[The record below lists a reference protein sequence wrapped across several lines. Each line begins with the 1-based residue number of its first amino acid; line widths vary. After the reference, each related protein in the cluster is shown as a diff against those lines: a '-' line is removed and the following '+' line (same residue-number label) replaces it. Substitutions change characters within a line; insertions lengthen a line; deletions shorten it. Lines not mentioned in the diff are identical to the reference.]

1 MTGRAED
8 PLIFLVAGE
17 PSGDQLGGRLMAA
30 LRTLTDDRIRFAGVG
45 AEDMA
50 AQGLQSIFPMSELSV
65 MGVLEVVPRI
75 PRILRRIRETSER
88 ARALAPAAVV
98 TIDSPDFSFRVSRRL
113 AGCGF
118 PLIHYVAPQVWA
130 HRPGRVHHIARFLD
144 HVLALLPFE
153 PPYFEAAGLACSFV
167 GHSVVEAG
175 ADDGD
180 GAGFRARH
188 GIAPDTPLLC
198 SLPGSRHS
206 EVSHLLPVFG
216 ETLTLLAGRFPG
228 LETVVPTA
236 PAVHDRVAAAAAAW
250 SIRTHVVS
258 GVREKYDAFAAS
270 SAALAASGTVV
281 LELAIAGLPAVVT
294 YKASWLTG
302 WAARHLIRVP
312 YVSLVNLILDRP
324 VMPELMQERCR
335 PDLLADEVSRL
346 IEGGEARE
354 RQLVAGREAA
364 GMLGLGGKPPS
375 RRAAEVV
382 LDVIAGRGSRVSP
395 GVPSGASGPV
405 RR

>member
-30 LRTLTDDRIRFAGVG
+30 LRALTGDRVRFAGVG
-45 AEDMA
+45 AEGMA
-50 AQGLQSIFPMSELSV
+50 AQGLESLFPMSELSV
-65 MGVLEVVPRI
+65 MGIFEVVPRI
-75 PRILRRIRETSER
+75 PLILRRIRETSER
-88 ARALAPAAVV
+88 ARTLAPAAMV
-98 TIDSPDFSFRVSRRL
+98 TIDSPDFSFRVARRL

-130 HRPGRVHHIARFLD
+130 HRPGRVHDIARFLD

-153 PPYFEAAGLACSFV
+153 PPHFEAAGLACSFV
-167 GHSVVEAG
+167 GHSIVEAG
-175 ADDGD
+175 AGDGD

-198 SLPGSRHS
+198 LLPGSRHS
-206 EVSHLLPVFG
+206 EIARLLPVFG
-216 ETLTLLAGRFPG
+216 ETLALLAGRFPG
-228 LETVVPTA
+228 LEAVVPTM
-236 PAVHDRVAAAAAAW
+236 PAVHDKVAAAAAAW
-250 SIRTHVVS
+250 SIRSHVVA
-258 GVREKYDAFAAS
+258 GTREKYDAFAAS

-294 YKASWLTG
+294 YKVNPLTT
-302 WAARHLIRVP
+302 WAARRMIRVP
-312 YVSLVNLILDRP
+312 YVCLVNLILDRP
-324 VMPELMQERCR
+324 VMPELLHERCR
-335 PDLLADEVSRL
+335 PDLLAGEVSRL

-364 GMLGLGGKPPS
+364 RMLGLGGAPPS

-382 LDVIAGRGSRVSP
+382 LDVIAGRA
-395 GVPSGASGPV
+395 SGAPV

>member
-30 LRTLTDDRIRFAGVG
+30 LRALTGDRIRFAGVG

-50 AQGLQSIFPMSELSV
+50 AQGLQSLFPMSELSV
-65 MGVLEVVPRI
+65 MGFLEVVPRI
-75 PRILRRIRETSER
+75 PRILRRVRETSEH
-88 ARALAPAAVV
+88 ARSLAPAAVV
-98 TIDSPDFSFRVSRRL
+98 TIDAPDFSFRVARRL
-113 AGCGF
+113 AGGAF

-130 HRPGRVHHIARFLD
+130 NRPGRVHDIARFLD

-153 PPYFEAAGLACSFV
+153 PPYFERAGLACSFV

-188 GIAPDTPLLC
+188 GVAPDAPLLC

-206 EVSHLLPVFG
+206 EVSRLLPVFG

-228 LETVVPTA
+228 LEAVVPTA
-236 PAVHDRVAAAAAAW
+236 PAVHDEVAAAVAGW
-250 SIRTHVVS
+250 SLRAHVVT

-270 SAALAASGTVV
+270 NGALAASGTVV

-294 YKASWLTG
+294 YRANPLTA
-302 WAARHLIRVP
+302 WALRRMIRVP

-324 VMPELMQERCR
+324 VMPELLQERCR

-354 RQLVAGREAA
+354 RQLAAGSEAA
-364 GMLGLGGKPPS
+364 RMLGLGGPPPS
-375 RRAAEVV
+375 RRAAEAV
-382 LDVIAGRGSRVSP
+382 LDVIARRGSGTAQAMR
-395 GVPSGASGPV
+395 
-405 RR
+405 